1 MLVTRLRV
9 CWKERWWRGR
19 EKRKVLP
26 FGLGLRLSLEMC
38 PELLVMEGFSPA
50 ILPAE
55 GSDFFLLWVKLT
67 NWQVWNADHGKEV
80 SRAGRTHLWAHHC
93 HWAWMA
99 KPALLHPPTLQAITA
114 TAASLPSQVVCT
126 TTQVPTQ
133 NLGWIHLKT
142 RYSFFIYDYNHRH
155 NMEIVNFFNHRNCL
169 HLLEGLLDLFF
180 IRCILDH
187 HKILLPC
194 VCLGH

>member
-1 MLVTRLRV
+1 MLVSRLKV

-19 EKRKVLP
+19 GKRKVLP

-80 SRAGRTHLWAHHC
+80 STAGRTHLWAHHC

-99 KPALLHPPTLQAITA
+99 KPALLQPPTLQAGHRPLWHCYHCHSSFSAITGCVYHHPGSYSKSWVS
-114 TAASLPSQVVCT
+114 TFENQV
-126 TTQVPTQ
+126 
-133 NLGWIHLKT
+133 L
-142 RYSFFIYDYNHRH
+142 
-155 NMEIVNFFNHRNCL
+155 
-169 HLLEGLLDLFF
+169 
-180 IRCILDH
+180 ILY
-187 HKILLPC
+187 IWLQP
-194 VCLGH
+194 